1 MINVTFSVWG
11 HAIRSYIVCKS
22 VWWNHFQ
29 STPST
34 DPLIRLLFS
43 SVLLQDN
50 LNNPNSSIPYF
61 LAMSSSQ
68 CFQNPPNLNSGIHGA
83 GTIQELAGLSSYVTG
98 SPDSKLALIL
108 ISDIFGKKPIS
119 NVLSFNLF
127 YNNLI
132 LILFPTV
139 QQYVADS
146 ILDLGYLQTIIG
158 HL

>member
-1 MINVTFSVWG
+1 
-11 HAIRSYIVCKS
+11 
-22 VWWNHFQ
+22 
-29 STPST
+29 
-34 DPLIRLLFS
+34 
-43 SVLLQDN
+43 
-50 LNNPNSSIPYF
+50 
-61 LAMSSSQ
+61 MSSSQ